1 MVGVGRALCGS
12 SSPTPC
18 QSRVTYSRLHRT
30 LSRRVLNISRDR
42 DSTTSLGSLFQG
54 SINLRGK
61 KFFLMFRRDFLC
73 FSSSRGLFFPD
84 RRGLGLSCSR
94 GYKHP
99 SLLTG
104 GKDTPSLVQPWM
116 PHSSSGRCRKGLSWK
131 HASSC
136 SPLPCAR
143 ASYFAR
149 THAPK
154 LNCGPTLRN

>member
-1 MVGVGRALCGS
+1 MVGVGRDLCGS

-54 SINLRGK
+54 SITLRGK

-94 GYKHP
+94 A
-99 SLLTG
+99 
-104 GKDTPSLVQPWM
+104 Q
-116 PHSSSGRCRKGLSWK
+116 SSRP
-131 HASSC
+131 C
-136 SPLPCAR
+136 SPEAKTPLCWCSPGCPTRHLGAAGKVSPGNTRLLVPLCHVPGQATLPE
-143 ASYFAR
+143 
-149 THAPK
+149 
-154 LNCGPTLRN
+154 PTLQN